1 MFSNGALLGNDLFTK
16 HNITLLCG
24 RIEQAKIESFD
35 FLCSFEF
42 IQAMA
47 YFSVRSG
54 SLFTL
59 FHSERKKNKGGRHR
73 ALKIASVAEV
83 DTHLGSYVSF
93 LISTKPSMIPGTQ
106 QRLEAGLPNK

>member
-1 MFSNGALLGNDLFTK
+1 M
-16 HNITLLCG
+16 
-24 RIEQAKIESFD
+24 ESFD

-83 DTHLGSYVSF
+83 DTHLGSYVS
-93 LISTKPSMIPGTQ
+93 LIPHIHQAKHDTRHTA
-106 QRLEAGLPNK
+106 EARGRFAKYISEGAEQLSVEE